1 MFLSLD
7 CTGKKCEGGTTMK
20 RGLLLSVG
28 LVLSL
33 SLISYGLIFAEESK
47 PIQLL
52 KPQTDGGRPL
62 MQVLKDRKSSREFG
76 SEKLPPQI
84 LSNLLWAAFGIN
96 RPDSGKRT
104 APSAMNRQEMDVY
117 VATADGLYL
126 FDAKAHLLKPVLTE
140 DIRAMTGLQPF
151 VKDVPLNLIYVANFS
166 GMGSATDEQKEF
178 YSAADTGFIAENV
191 YLYCASEGL
200 ATVVRGLVDKP
211 ALAKAMKLRPDQRI
225 TLVQSVGYP
234 KK

>member
-1 MFLSLD
+1 M
-7 CTGKKCEGGTTMK
+7 KKV
-20 RGLLLSVG
+20 LPLAAG
-28 LVLSL
+28 LVLSFSFVFSDL
-33 SLISYGLIFAEESK
+33 TFAEEPQ

-52 KPQTDGGRPL
+52 KPQTEGGRPF

-76 SEKLPPQI
+76 SEKLPAQV
-84 LSNLLWAAFGIN
+84 LSNLLWAAFGVN

-104 APSAMNRQEMDVY
+104 APSAMNWQEIDVY
-117 VATADGLYL
+117 VAAADGLYL
-126 FDAKAHLLKPVLTE
+126 FDAKAHLLKPVLAE
-140 DIRAMTGLQPF
+140 DLRAMTGLQPF
-151 VKDVPLNLIYVANFS
+151 VKEVPLNLIYVADFS
-166 GMGSATDEQKEF
+166 RMGSATNEQKEF
-178 YSAADTGFIAENV
+178 YSAADTGFIAQNV

-211 ALAKAMKLRPDQRI
+211 ALARAMKLRTDQKI